1 MGNNEISFCFQ
12 NDKDLTYKEGLIG
25 LRMPVAGRGQLFDS
39 VSEEWKNAG
48 ETNPINVR

>member
-12 NDKDLTYKEGLIG
+12 NDKDLAYKEGLIG